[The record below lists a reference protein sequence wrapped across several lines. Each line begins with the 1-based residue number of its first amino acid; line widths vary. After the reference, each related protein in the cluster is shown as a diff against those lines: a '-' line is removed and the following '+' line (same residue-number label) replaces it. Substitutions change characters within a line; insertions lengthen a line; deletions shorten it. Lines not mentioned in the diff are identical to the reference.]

1 MISSAKPTYIT
12 FIVDKLNNGIVDP
25 KHIVSEFCI
34 KFQKTERTFWN
45 QWKIAK
51 LKWETLHE
59 AKEKL
64 KEDAI
69 LQNDLNL
76 FKSGLKSKEERQLQL
91 QNKINELDEILLK
104 GTTPDTIFD
113 NKAMISVDVI
123 RSLTAIERANLM
135 KVQRE
140 ITAEL
145 NKMGGD
151 YAPAKSEVKVVGE
164 QPLFNV

>member
-1 MISSAKPTYIT
+1 MKADQEKQINFILYELRIGSERGNILQKFTKVYKSSIKT
-12 FIVDKLNNGIVDP
+12 FDNRL
-25 KHIVSEFCI
+25 
-34 KFQKTERTFWN
+34 
-45 QWKIAK
+45 KIAK
-51 LKWETLHE
+51 ERFYIESERINKQTEQVLTDVHKDALKIGLNT
-59 AKEKL
+59 KL
-64 KEDAI
+64 
-69 LQNDLNL
+69 
-76 FKSGLKSKEERQLQL
+76 ERQLQL
-91 QNKINELDEILLK
+91 QNKINELDEILLR

-151 YAPAKSEVKVVGE
+151 YAPAKSEVKLVGE
-164 QPLFNV
+164 QPLFN

>member
-1 MISSAKPTYIT
+1 
-12 FIVDKLNNGIVDP
+12 
-25 KHIVSEFCI
+25 
-34 KFQKTERTFWN
+34 
-45 QWKIAK
+45 
-51 LKWETLHE
+51 
-59 AKEKL
+59 
-64 KEDAI
+64 
-69 LQNDLNL
+69 
-76 FKSGLKSKEERQLQL
+76 L

-123 RSLTAIERANLM
+123 RNLTAIERANLM

-164 QPLFNV
+164 QPLFN

>member
-1 MISSAKPTYIT
+1 MKADQEKQINFILSELRIGLERGNILQKFTKVYKSSIKT
-12 FIVDKLNNGIVDP
+12 FDNRL
-25 KHIVSEFCI
+25 
-34 KFQKTERTFWN
+34 
-45 QWKIAK
+45 KIAK
-51 LKWETLHE
+51 ERFYIESERINKQTEQVLTDVHK
-59 AKEKL
+59 
-64 KEDAI
+64 DA
-69 LQNDLNL
+69 L
-76 FKSGLKSKEERQLQL
+76 KSGLNTKLERQLQL
-91 QNKINELDEILLK
+91 QNKINELDEILLR

-164 QPLFNV
+164 QPLFN